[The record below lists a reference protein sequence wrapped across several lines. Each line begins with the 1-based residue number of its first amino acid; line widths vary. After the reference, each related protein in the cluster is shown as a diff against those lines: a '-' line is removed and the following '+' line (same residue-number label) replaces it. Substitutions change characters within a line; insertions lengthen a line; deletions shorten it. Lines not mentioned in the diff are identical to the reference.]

1 MATLIANRPASRS
14 AALNARVAAAGNL
27 LLRHRTAIARLQWAL
42 VAVYALLIIVPVL
55 VPLPARADHVWNN
68 VTLFAQFVFWGI
80 WWPFVLF
87 SMGLVGRVWCG
98 FMCPEGTL
106 TEAASRHGLARA
118 IPRWV
123 RWGGWPFVA
132 FALTTIYGQMTSVYQ
147 YPGPVLLILG
157 GSTVAA
163 IFAGLLWG
171 EDKRVWCRFLCPV
184 NGVFRVLAKLAP
196 LHFAVDTEQWNA
208 YRLPA
213 GERFQHVRCTPLVA
227 IRTMKSNSQCHMCG
241 NCSGFRGGAVKLALR
256 SPNHDIVNVSG
267 LKAKPWETVLIVFGL
282 LGIAIGAFL
291 WSASP
296 WMVQAKIASATFLV
310 GHGLKD
316 LLHVTLPW
324 WVLTDYP
331 ERNDVLTLLDGVLL
345 VGFIL
350 AFAVVN
356 GLVVSAC
363 LAAASAAC
371 GWSAQRFHHFA
382 QALIPLAGAG
392 VFLGLSALTVTLLAQ
407 DGFSM
412 GWVEELRIAMLAGA
426 TVWSLWLGWRIAGL
440 HAPNAAR
447 RALALAVLLPA
458 CLSTLG
464 AWYLLFW
471 VW

>member
-1 MATLIANRPASRS
+1 
-14 AALNARVAAAGNL
+14 
-27 LLRHRTAIARLQWAL
+27 
-42 VAVYALLIIVPVL
+42 
-55 VPLPARADHVWNN
+55 
-68 VTLFAQFVFWGI
+68 
-80 WWPFVLF
+80 
-87 SMGLVGRVWCG
+87 
-98 FMCPEGTL
+98 
-106 TEAASRHGLARA
+106 
-118 IPRWV
+118 
-123 RWGGWPFVA
+123 
-132 FALTTIYGQMTSVYQ
+132 
-147 YPGPVLLILG
+147 
-157 GSTVAA
+157 
-163 IFAGLLWG
+163 
-171 EDKRVWCRFLCPV
+171 
-184 NGVFRVLAKLAP
+184 VFRVLAKLAP

-208 YRLPA
+208 YRLPEGA
-213 GERFQHVRCTPLVA
+213 RFQPVHCAPLVA
-227 IRTMKSNSQCHMCG
+227 IRTMKSNTQCHMCG

-256 SPNHDIVNVSG
+256 SPNHDIVNVAG

-296 WMVQAKIASATFLV
+296 WMVQAKIASASFLI

-324 WVLTDYP
+324 WILTDYP

-350 AFAVVN
+350 VFAVVN
-356 GLVVSAC
+356 GIVVSAC
-363 LAAASAAC
+363 LGAAAAAC

-412 GWVEELRIAMLAGA
+412 DWVEELRIVMLTGA
-426 TVWSLWLGWRIAGL
+426 TVWALWLGWRIAGL

-447 RALALAVLLPA
+447 RMLALVALLPA
-458 CLSTLG
+458 CASTLG